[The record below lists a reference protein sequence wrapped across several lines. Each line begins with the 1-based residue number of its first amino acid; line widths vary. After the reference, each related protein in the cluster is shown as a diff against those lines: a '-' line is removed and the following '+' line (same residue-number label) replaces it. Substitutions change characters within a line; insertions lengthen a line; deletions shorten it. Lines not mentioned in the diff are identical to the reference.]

1 MQEKFNEIEEA
12 IREGSKSP
20 KIEPFYDKVLIEFED
35 NLFPPLIQF
44 EDVFSS
50 RINESEEFTHASS
63 LIDIADSFSIYDM
76 RKRGTIVR
84 LKKDDIHNDRNFKSV
99 KKLFKT
105 IGNYIPNASDR
116 NLNDVLEEQDW
127 SNNLTTF
134 QDTIRTTMSVAWETM
149 VDNNYI
155 PSVFVFPYNKMLIF
169 LDIIRDF
176 TTKFNIENPVSYYFS
191 KYIDSNYSYLF
202 HPFDNL
208 NISQQKD
215 IIVIREDFNTEL
227 IEVKIT
233 IRDYIKIGDI
243 NQIQKFELK
252 SM

>member
-1 MQEKFNEIEEA
+1 MEEKFNVIERE
-12 IREGSKSP
+12 IREGIKFP

-50 RINESEEFTHASS
+50 IINESEEFTQAAS
-63 LIDIADSFSIYDM
+63 LINIADSFSIYDM

-84 LKKDDIHNDRNFKSV
+84 LKKDDIDNYRNFKSV

-105 IGNYIPNASDR
+105 IGSYIPNASDR
-116 NLNDVLEEQDW
+116 NLNDVLEEQNW

-134 QDTIRTTMSVAWETM
+134 QDTIRTTMAIAWETM
-149 VDNNYI
+149 TDNDYI
-155 PSVFVFPYNKMLIF
+155 PSVFVFPYNHMLIF
-169 LDIIRDF
+169 LDIIKD
-176 TTKFNIENPVSYYFS
+176 FNIDENPINYYFS

-208 NISQQKD
+208 NFSSQED
-215 IIVIREDFNTEL
+215 MIVIREDFNTEL

-252 SM
+252 SI